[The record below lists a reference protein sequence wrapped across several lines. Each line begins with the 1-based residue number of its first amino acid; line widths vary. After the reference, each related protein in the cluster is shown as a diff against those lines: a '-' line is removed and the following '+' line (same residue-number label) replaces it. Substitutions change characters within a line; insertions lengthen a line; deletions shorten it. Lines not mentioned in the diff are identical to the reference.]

1 MKVKMHTLTHI
12 NSLILYQKKL
22 KVEQIPITSLRIYGY
37 ILIDCKLTCRA
48 LDDNLVYTR
57 AEASEDGTMC
67 RAAGA
72 AFESRCV
79 KGRCEVLAEEKH
91 E

>member
-1 MKVKMHTLTHI
+1 M
-12 NSLILYQKKL
+12 
-22 KVEQIPITSLRIYGY
+22 
-37 ILIDCKLTCRA
+37 IDCKLTCRA

-79 KGRCEVLAEEKH
+79 KGTCEVMTEEKH
-91 E
+91 EKYY

>member
-1 MKVKMHTLTHI
+1 MYTLTHI
-12 NSLILYQKKL
+12 NSLIFMIKI
-22 KVEQIPITSLRIYGY
+22 KVEQISTTSFRIPVYGY
-37 ILIDCKLTCRA
+37 IPIDCKLTCRA
-48 LDDNLVYTR
+48 TNDNLVYTR

-79 KGRCEVLAEEKH
+79 KGTCEVLADGRET
-91 E
+91 